1 VINGNPYPVTSTRTY
16 SYSVPIPSGE
26 TLAIAGLEQRT
37 HQVQD
42 DKIPLL
48 GDIPVLGYAFKS
60 KSDQVIHTTLL
71 AFITPEVMTDAAAGD
86 VGAAELPRF
95 RHRVFLGSKDETVG
109 DIRKSLKG
117 LPADIDTLV
126 AVANAENRDRVIN
139 RLDLIS
145 VELALI
151 DVRLGEFRM
160 ESDKITAHLNSE
172 VAADR
177 AHLSAA
183 RDRVAGISVD
193 PANSSLVSGP

>member
-1 VINGNPYPVTSTRTY
+1 MAFLIEQAGGVATTGTQRILDI
-16 SYSVPIPSGE
+16 VPTGIHQRIP
-26 TLAIAGLEQRT
+26 
-37 HQVQD
+37 
-42 DKIPLL
+42 
-48 GDIPVLGYAFKS
+48 
-60 KSDQVIHTTLL
+60 
-71 AFITPEVMTDAAAGD
+71 
-86 VGAAELPRF
+86 
-95 RHRVFLGSKDETVG
+95 VFLGSKDETVG